1 MNDFI
6 PLRILD
12 RFKGLFWKLGIDY
25 EIMRKIIQ
33 LKLIMDGRRMPTIFN
48 GSKVKKEGNQFLKSL
63 WMYALYGLILLTPFL
78 FLGNQYIFLISIMF
92 SLLMFILMTSMV
104 SDFSAV
110 LLDIRDKN
118 ILHTKPIHTKTLNAA
133 KIVHILIYIFLLTGS
148 FVGIP
153 LVISIFAGGVGFFI
167 IFLIET
173 VLTSCLAVVLTAFVY
188 LFILRFFSG
197 EKLKDIINYVQILL
211 TIGIMVSYQLVARS
225 FEIINLKISYSFEW
239 WHLLLPP
246 IWYGAP
252 FELFLNKDF
261 SVHII
266 FLSILAFITP
276 IIAIL
281 FYIRLMPSFERN
293 LAKLLSDSTTRKKKS
308 RKIEELW
315 AKILC
320 RTVEEQNF
328 YRFSSLMMKQEREI
342 KLKIYPQLGFA
353 FIFPFIFLFNEVR
366 FRSYDEVVR
375 GNIYMVIYFSL
386 LMIPTVV
393 HMLQFSGTYKG
404 HWIFLAAPVQNKASI
419 YRATLKACM
428 VNFFAPIFT
437 ILSIL
442 FLWIFSIRILPELFI
457 VLLVAIVI
465 TLISYQMLNGEDYP
479 FSKSHEHTQ
488 DANTFKV
495 IASMVVIGIFVL
507 VHVIASKIP
516 YGLYGYMAI
525 LIIGIIIGWKAVFPK
540 QSKKEVIR

>member
-1 MNDFI
+1 M
-6 PLRILD
+6 
-12 RFKGLFWKLGIDY
+12 
-25 EIMRKIIQ
+25 
-33 LKLIMDGRRMPTIFN
+33 
-48 GSKVKKEGNQFLKSL
+48 
-63 WMYALYGLILLTPFL
+63 
-78 FLGNQYIFLISIMF
+78 
-92 SLLMFILMTSMV
+92 
-104 SDFSAV
+104 
-110 LLDIRDKN
+110 
-118 ILHTKPIHTKTLNAA
+118 
-133 KIVHILIYIFLLTGS
+133 IYIFLLTGS

-153 LVISIFAGGVGFFI
+153 LIISIFTGGIGFFF
-167 IFLIET
+167 IFLIEI

-225 FEIINLKISYSFEW
+225 FEIFNLKISYTFEW

-252 FELFLNKDF
+252 FELFLNKDY
-261 SVHII
+261 SAHII
-266 FLSILAFITP
+266 FLSILAFLAP

-281 FYIRLMPSFERN
+281 LYIRLMPSFERN

-308 RKIEELW
+308 RKIDKLW

-342 KLKIYPQLGFA
+342 ILKIYPQLGFA

-366 FRSYDEVVR
+366 FRSFDEVVN

-386 LMIPTVV
+386 IMIPTVV

-428 VNFFAPIFT
+428 VNFFLPIFVL
-437 ILSIL
+437 LSIL
-442 FLWIFSIRILPELFI
+442 FVWLFSIRILPDLFV

-465 TLISYQMLNGEDYP
+465 SLISYKMLNGEVYP
-479 FSKSHEHTQ
+479 FSNSHDHTQ
-488 DANTFKV
+488 DASTFKV
-495 IASMVVIGIFVL
+495 LASMVVIGMFVL
-507 VHVIASKIP
+507 VHIIASKIP
-516 YGLYGYMAI
+516 YGLYGYMTI
-525 LIIGIIIGWKAVFPK
+525 LLIGIIVGWKAVFPT
-540 QSKKEVIR
+540 QLKKGGIR